1 MDSSTTLGLF
11 ISHEEAVLHA
21 QDGLCGDLDHVSE
34 CPITDCSAKK
44 VMNISKADGS
54 YCIVHAG
61 VAEWDRT
68 GPVKKESS
76 VQQAT
81 AYSKTVLSEPTQNHS
96 RVEEAPAS
104 VVTKNHAAV
113 YIRTAEEKSKARRY
127 LAVHGLLPRQGR
139 QREVLNIAGEKEIC
153 ETGIGTGTSVHS
165 QRTKSLDTA
174 VGVPWSDSVE
184 DTVVGTVEDM
194 EKQVAEAEWDMAE
207 ISDDEF
213 EMLG

>member
-21 QDGLCGDLDHVSE
+21 QDGLCGDVDHVSE

-68 GPVKKESS
+68 GPVKKEST

-81 AYSKTVLSEPTQNHS
+81 AYSKTVLSEPTQNHP

-104 VVTKNHAAV
+104 IVPKKHAAV
-113 YIRTAEEKSKARRY
+113 YIRTAEEKSKARSARTAAAPGT
-127 LAVHGLLPRQGR
+127 L
-139 QREVLNIAGEKEIC
+139 EIAGEKPSG
-153 ETGIGTGTSVHS
+153 ETRFGTGTSVHS
-165 QRTKSLDTA
+165 QRTEALDAA
-174 VGVPWSDSVE
+174 VGVPWGGSVE
-184 DTVVGTVEDM
+184 DTVVGAVDDIG
-194 EKQVAEAEWDMAE
+194 KQAEVLVDSVAETEWDMAE